1 MQASERFKNLDLEF
15 WANIKLL
22 NQRLGYTE
30 RKSKLNPNPGFVI
43 PTKEKIQEVFIS
55 EGLNVTRLVVDNSLT
70 NFGKLILEYMRFRG
84 ELLINYVEPNLMNKD
99 QARELFNQ
107 NKSRLNPTCPLP
119 LNKQSGEKKD
129 YAFLTGLVNMLI
141 EDNKGSFSCDYDPR
155 ELTAITV
162 DDFPVRTLS
171 RRVDGAFPSIKDP
184 KAIWEIKEY
193 YYTTT
198 FGSRVADGVYETQLD
213 GWELWEA
220 KSNLGREIKHYL
232 VVDDYYTWWTCGR
245 SYLCRLIDSM
255 HMGLVTEVI
264 FGKEVI
270 DRIPLLVNEW
280 KQYNNRDGELSIA
293 AEQPE

>member
-1 MQASERFKNLDLEF
+1 MLPNQKFKNLDLEF

-30 RKSKLNPNPGFVI
+30 RKSKKNLNPGFVI
-43 PTKEKIQEVFIS
+43 PTKKQIIDVFKDEK
-55 EGLNVTRLVVDNSLT
+55 LNSTRLVVDNELT
-70 NFGKLILEYMRFRG
+70 VLGLLLQEYMQYRG
-84 ELLINYVEPNLMNKD
+84 HVLTTHVETSLMNKT
-99 QARELFNQ
+99 QARDLFNQ
-107 NKSRLNPTCPLP
+107 KRAELNPHCPLP
-119 LNKQSGEKKD
+119 MNKQKGDKMD
-129 YAFLTGLVNMLI
+129 HAFLTGLVNMLI
-141 EDNKGSFSCDYDPR
+141 EANKGDFDCDFDPR

-162 DDFPVRTLS
+162 DNFPVRTLS

-220 KSNLGREIKHYL
+220 RTNLNREIKHYL

-255 HMGLVTEVI
+255 HMGLVTEVM
-264 FGKEVI
+264 FGREVI
-270 DRIPLLVNEW
+270 DRIPALVLEW
-280 KQYNNRDGELSIA
+280 TEYGDQQTDLAFA
-293 AEQPE
+293 AEP